1 MKAQDREK
9 ARLLS
14 QADAATYL
22 GISYWTLRDL
32 VFRRELPYVKIGR
45 RVLVDRL
52 DLDAYLDRSKVL
64 RAP

>member
-1 MKAQDREK
+1 MNAQDRDK
-9 ARLLS
+9 VRLLS

-32 VFRRELPYVKIGR
+32 VFRRELPFVRIGR

-52 DLDAYLDRSKVL
+52 DLDIYLDRSKVH

>member
-1 MKAQDREK
+1 MNAQDRDK
-9 ARLLS
+9 VRLLS

-32 VFRRELPYVKIGR
+32 VFRRELPFVRIGR

-52 DLDAYLDRSKVL
+52 DLEAYLDRSKVH